1 MEQGKKF
8 SYPLGNVLYR
18 KLRHNFPKI
27 VRGEGVYLFDD
38 AGNRYLDGSGG
49 ALVVNVG
56 HGSHEIAATMTA
68 QAERLAYVSG
78 LQFTHEPVEELAQ
91 ELCAIAPRGLT
102 KAFFLNSGS
111 EATDAAIKLARQY
124 WMARGKTSKHK
135 IISRLPSY
143 HGNTLGA
150 MGVSGRLSYRAM
162 FDGLYVDHPKI
173 PPPLCYRCPWGK
185 TFPACDYECAGELE
199 NEIIKC
205 GAETVAAFIAE
216 PVLGSTGGAMVPPPE
231 YYPRIKKICER
242 YDALFIADE
251 ILCGMGRTGEWWGIN
266 HYNVEPDILLAGKG
280 LTSGYA
286 PLSALLIRN
295 EIIKAIYDAG
305 MDFMHNQ
312 TFAHH
317 PVSCAAGLA
326 TIRFIKKNR
335 LIEKCREMGNILH
348 TELKSLSGH
357 ELVGDIR
364 GKGLLAGIEIVA
376 DKATRQPFPR
386 EWKIAEKIAAEA
398 LARGLVVWTN
408 AGHVDG
414 VAGDLILLAPAFIIQ
429 AEQIQTMVALLD
441 DAMDGVAVDIKQK
454 AQGANNEK

>member
-18 KLRHNFPKI
+18 KLRHQFPKI
-27 VRGEGVYLFDD
+27 VRGEGIYLFDD
-38 AGNRYLDGSGG
+38 AGNRFLDGSGG

-56 HGSHEIAATMTA
+56 HGNREIASAMAA

-78 LQFTHEPVEELAQ
+78 LLFTHEPVEELAQ

-124 WMARGKTSKHK
+124 WMARGKTGKYK
-135 IISRLPSY
+135 VISRLPSY

-150 MGVSGRLSYRAM
+150 MGVSGRVSYRAM

-173 PPPLCYRCPWGK
+173 PPPLCYRCPWEK
-185 TFPACDYECAGELE
+185 TFPACDYECAGELA

-205 GAETVAAFIAE
+205 GPETVAAFIAE

-242 YDALFIADE
+242 YDVLFIADE

-286 PLSALLIRN
+286 PLSALLVRE
-295 EIIKAIYDAG
+295 EIVKAIYDAG
-305 MDFMHNQ
+305 MDLMHNQ

-317 PVSCAAGLA
+317 PMSCAVGLA

-348 TELKSLSGH
+348 AELKSLIGH

-398 LARGLVVWTN
+398 LARGLVVWMN

-414 VAGDLILLAPAFIIQ
+414 VAGDLILLAPPFIIQ
-429 AEQIQTMVALLD
+429 AEQVHNMITLLRN
-441 DAMDGVAVDIKQK
+441 AMNGVDVHIK
-454 AQGANNEK
+454 